1 MKEIDYSVPNKEK
14 DVTPQFKVGDY
25 VIGDDKVISYSQGK
39 ITKIEMSTGTRKG
52 LIYCID
58 NGSVSNWFFY
68 NFIKPWYAGMIAAKI
83 GIKKL
88 YQLPK
93 PIKFTMGREKMN
105 ITGLYALD
113 NSLCYLIVDKDLSNN
128 EWYSHGID
136 ESGLIGIGF
145 YELRPKQIERIYN
158 LAFGNQ

>member
-14 DVTPQFKVGDY
+14 DITPQFKVGDY
-25 VIGDDKVISYSQGK
+25 VIGDDSLFYDRGQIE
-39 ITKIEMSTGTRKG
+39 KIEMSTGERKG
-52 LIYCID
+52 LIYKIGL
-58 NGSVSNWFFY
+58 NYYFY
-68 NFIKPWYAGMIAAKI
+68 NFIKPWYEGMIAAKI

-88 YQLPK
+88 YHLPK
-93 PIKFTMGREKMN
+93 PIKFTLGREKMN

-113 NSLCYLIVDKDLSNN
+113 NTLCYLIVDKDLSNN

-158 LAFGNQ
+158 LAFGNN

>member
-14 DVTPQFKVGDY
+14 DITPQFKVGDY
-25 VIGDDKVISYSQGK
+25 VIGDDSLFYDRGQIE
-39 ITKIEMSTGTRKG
+39 KIEMSTGERKG
-52 LIYCID
+52 LIYKIGL
-58 NGSVSNWFFY
+58 NYYFY
-68 NFIKPWYAGMIAAKI
+68 NFIKPWYDGMIIAKI

-158 LAFGNQ
+158 LAFGNN